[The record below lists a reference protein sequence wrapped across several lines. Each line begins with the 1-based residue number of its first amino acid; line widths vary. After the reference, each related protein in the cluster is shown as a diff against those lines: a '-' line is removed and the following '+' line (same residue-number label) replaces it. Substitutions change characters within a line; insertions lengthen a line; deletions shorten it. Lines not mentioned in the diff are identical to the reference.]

1 MTLDTLLSRV
11 LNWFQNQDQ
20 PEIGETVSGSEIE
33 LGFVGECGEK
43 ISFEDIA
50 NGLPSHYAITDENG
64 LPPLEE
70 RVIISKNIK
79 FYDLFQIVEVSENDA
94 ERLKFTTGAG
104 WYWVTYFG
112 EPISGFG
119 HVGPFSSE
127 EEALSDAASKAL
139 PINVPRRSEF
149 RYGLIGDGTK
159 ISLQGMFGKAP
170 I

>member
-1 MTLDTLLSRV
+1 MTSETLLSQI
-11 LNWFQNQDQ
+11 LNWFQNHDQ
-20 PEIGETVSGSEIE
+20 PEISETAVGSEIE
-33 LGFVGECGEK
+33 LGFVGENGEK

-50 NGLPSHYAITDENG
+50 KGLPSHYAVTDENG

-70 RVIISKNIK
+70 RVVISKNIK

-104 WYWVTYFG
+104 WYWATYYG
-112 EPISGFG
+112 EPISRFG

-127 EEALSDAASKAL
+127 DEALSDAVSKAL
-139 PINVPRRSEF
+139 PINDPRRREF

-159 ISLQGMFGKAP
+159 ISLQGVFGKAP

>member
-20 PEIGETVSGSEIE
+20 PEIGETVSGSEFE
-33 LGFVGECGEK
+33 LGFVGENGEK

-50 NGLPSHYAITDENG
+50 KGLPSHYVITDENG

-70 RVIISKNIK
+70 RVVISKNIK

-94 ERLKFTTGAG
+94 ERLKFTTCTG
-104 WYWVTYFG
+104 WYWATYFG

-119 HVGPFSSE
+119 HVEPFSS

-139 PINVPRRSEF
+139 PINEPWRSEF
-149 RYGLIGDGTK
+149 RY
-159 ISLQGMFGKAP
+159 
-170 I
+170 